1 MKIIVGVVG
10 VEVKLKQETL
20 LESGMG
26 NTNP

>member
-20 LESGMG
+20 LEPGMG
-26 NTNP
+26 NANP